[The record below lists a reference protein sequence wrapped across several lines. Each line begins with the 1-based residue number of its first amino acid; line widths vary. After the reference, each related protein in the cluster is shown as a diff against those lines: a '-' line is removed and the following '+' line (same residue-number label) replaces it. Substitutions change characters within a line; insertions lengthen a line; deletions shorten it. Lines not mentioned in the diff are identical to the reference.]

1 MPRDFSRSDR
11 VADALQQELVELIR
25 DEMRDPRISM
35 VNITAVEVSRDLAVA
50 RVFVNFVVAKS
61 EDEVQRAI
69 ETLNGAAGF
78 LRTQLARRM
87 RLRTVPKPQFY
98 YDSSSERGQKLS
110 ALIDLAIRTD
120 KTKHPEA
127 EE

>member
-11 VADALQQELVELIR
+11 IADALQQELVELIR

-50 RVFVNFVVAKS
+50 RVFVNFVVAKP
-61 EDEVQRAI
+61 EEEALRAI
-69 ETLNGAAGF
+69 DTLNGAAGF

-87 RLRTVPKPQFY
+87 RLRTVPKPHFY
-98 YDSSSERGQKLS
+98 YDTSGEHGQKLS
-110 ALIDLAIRTD
+110 ALIDLAINAD

-127 EE
+127 ED